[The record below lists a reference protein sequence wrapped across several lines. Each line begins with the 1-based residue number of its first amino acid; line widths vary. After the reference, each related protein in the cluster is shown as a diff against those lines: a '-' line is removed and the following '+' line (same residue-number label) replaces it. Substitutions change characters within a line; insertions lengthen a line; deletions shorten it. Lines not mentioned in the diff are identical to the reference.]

1 MASISDER
9 ILMSSTGPVA
19 CIMIISH
26 CHLIAGEGGGTCT
39 RRVNTETLT
48 SPASET
54 NYASYMKKKLRILRN
69 IKLKKMWR
77 CFSTLQPVYLFD
89 CNAINCTFVL
99 QWIDMFCCRWQ
110 LEGLN
115 ILTYWYWS
123 WLSTKYSLTVINTTL
138 YRGSWQ
144 INQLLVIALA
154 CITQLIPYPGTG
166 HDTSTSRHRLPLSSD
181 IFSFPSFKTPL
192 SKIFFN
198 RSSSI
203 YHDYHAR
210 YIPSFL

>member
-1 MASISDER
+1 
-9 ILMSSTGPVA
+9 
-19 CIMIISH
+19 
-26 CHLIAGEGGGTCT
+26 
-39 RRVNTETLT
+39 
-48 SPASET
+48 
-54 NYASYMKKKLRILRN
+54 
-69 IKLKKMWR
+69 MWL
-77 CFSTLQPVYLFD
+77 CFSTLQLVYLFD
-89 CNAINCTFVL
+89 CEAINCTFVF

-110 LEGLN
+110 LEALN
-115 ILTYWYWS
+115 ILAYWYWS
-123 WLSTKYSLTVINTTL
+123 WLSTKYLLTVINTTQ
-138 YRGSWQ
+138 YRESWQ

-166 HDTSTSRHRLPLSSD
+166 HDTSTSRHRLLFSSD

-210 YIPSFL
+210 YIPGFLLLPWLHFLKKKTQEILRCLLFSIAQLFQWSVCFQNI

>member
-9 ILMSSTGPVA
+9 ILMSSIGRVA

-26 CHLIAGEGGGTCT
+26 CHLIGGRGDLHSTCEHW
-39 RRVNTETLT
+39 NTHFTCFGNKLCFLHG
-48 SPASET
+48 
-54 NYASYMKKKLRILRN
+54 KKRRILRN
-69 IKLKKMWR
+69 IKLKKMWL

-89 CNAINCTFVL
+89 CNAINCTFVF

-110 LEGLN
+110 LEALN

-138 YRGSWQ
+138 YRESWQ
-144 INQLLVIALA
+144 FNQLLVISLA
-154 CITQLIPYPGTG
+154 CITQLVPYPGTG
-166 HDTSTSRHRLPLSSD
+166 HDTSTSRHRLLLSSD

-210 YIPSFL
+210 YISSFL